1 MQQLEH
7 VRFPEEAG
15 ISSKGILNYIAAR
28 EEAGLE
34 HHAIRVLRHANISGF
49 TISGVNK
56 KPSPVS

>member
-7 VRFPEEAG
+7 VRF
-15 ISSKGILNYIAAR
+15 S